1 MMKLKDILN
10 EGFKSEYKGND
21 SIIWKKGKTQ
31 GDVTNFTPYYKGHD
45 IDTGGHNFKTEK
57 ELKDFI
63 KDYILSNQLYNKYR
77 FESVIEENVDCN
89 DCKDRL
95 VKVSE
100 SLGIEIWEHAQP
112 VLWQEAEYQGKK
124 VQLGKVTRGGTK
136 KFQVYVK
143 DGDNVKKVSFGD
155 TSGLSIKTKDPER
168 RKSFKARHKCDQKK
182 DKTSAGYWSCR
193 MWSGPDSVKNMLSK

>member
-1 MMKLKDILN
+1 MKLTEQKLREIIQSEIKSLNEGKDWEDPQPENIA

-77 FESVIEENVDCN
+77 YE
-89 DCKDRL
+89 
-95 VKVSE
+95 
-100 SLGIEIWEHAQP
+100 
-112 VLWQEAEYQGKK
+112 
-124 VQLGKVTRGGTK
+124 
-136 KFQVYVK
+136 
-143 DGDNVKKVSFGD
+143 
-155 TSGLSIKTKDPER
+155 
-168 RKSFKARHKCDQKK
+168 
-182 DKTSAGYWSCR
+182 
-193 MWSGPDSVKNMLSK
+193 